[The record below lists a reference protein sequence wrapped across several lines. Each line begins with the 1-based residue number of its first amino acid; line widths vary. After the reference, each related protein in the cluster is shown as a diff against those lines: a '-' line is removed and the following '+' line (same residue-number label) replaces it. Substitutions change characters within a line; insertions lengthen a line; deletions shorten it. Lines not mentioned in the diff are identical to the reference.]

1 MDYIM
6 KNLHFI
12 FIHVPI
18 ALLIFSFVF
27 DVAALIFKK
36 KEWHSAGM
44 LCLVVGALG
53 AIASVMTGPESRN
66 TLVSSHEFY
75 AKITMTLAIV
85 LAVVRV
91 GLLVWK
97 KLEIGRNPIFLVASL
112 AAVLLVS
119 YTGHLGGKMVHR
131 DMTGFPG
138 GGPGMQ
144 GGPGGNGGFGGQ
156 GQGPGQGGQGGQGQ
170 GQQGQGGQGG
180 QGQGQ
185 QGQGKQGQG
194 QGGTGGSGT
203 QGSQGAQASPAP
215 AK

>member
-12 FIHVPI
+12 FTHVPI

-27 DVAALIFKK
+27 DVVALIFKK

-53 AIASVMTGPESRN
+53 AIASVLTGPESRN
-66 TLVSSHEFY
+66 TLVGSHEFY
-75 AKITMTLAIV
+75 ARLTMILAIV

-97 KLEIGRNPIFLVASL
+97 KLELGRNPIFLVASL
-112 AAVLLVS
+112 VAVLLVS

-131 DMTGFPG
+131 DMQGFPG

-144 GGPGGNGGFGGQ
+144 GGPGGAPGMQGGPGQNGQGGQ
-156 GQGPGQGGQGGQGQ
+156 GQTQGGQRQGGQGQ
-170 GQQGQGGQGG
+170 GQQQP
-180 QGQGQ
+180 
-185 QGQGKQGQG
+185 
-194 QGGTGGSGT
+194 
-203 QGSQGAQASPAP
+203 GAQTSPAP

>member
-1 MDYIM
+1 MDYIL

-12 FIHVPI
+12 FTHVPI

-27 DVAALIFKK
+27 DIVALIFKK

-53 AIASVMTGPESRN
+53 AIASVLTGPESRN
-66 TLVSSHEFY
+66 TLVGSHEFY
-75 AKITMTLAIV
+75 AKLTMILAIV

-97 KLEIGRNPIFLVASL
+97 KLELGRNPIYLVASL
-112 AAVLLVS
+112 VAVLLVS

-131 DMTGFPG
+131 DMQGFPG
-138 GGPGMQ
+138 GGPGQMQ
-144 GGPGGNGGFGGQ
+144 GGPGGG
-156 GQGPGQGGQGGQGQ
+156 GPGTQGGSGGQGGQGQ
-170 GQQGQGGQGG
+170 QGQGQRQGVQGQGGAGANSQQGQG
-180 QGQGQ
+180 
-185 QGQGKQGQG
+185 
-194 QGGTGGSGT
+194 
-203 QGSQGAQASPAP
+203 ANASAAP

>member
-12 FIHVPI
+12 FTHVPI

-27 DVAALIFKK
+27 DVVAPIFKK

-53 AIASVMTGPESRN
+53 AIASVLTGPESRN
-66 TLVSSHEFY
+66 TLVGSHEFY
-75 AKITMTLAIV
+75 ARLTMILAIV

-112 AAVLLVS
+112 VAVLLVS

-131 DMTGFPG
+131 DMQGFPG

-144 GGPGGNGGFGGQ
+144 GGPGGGPGMQNGQ
-156 GQGPGQGGQGGQGQ
+156 GGPGQNGQGGQGQ
-170 GQQGQGGQGG
+170 GQGQGQQQPGGQGG
-180 QGQGQ
+180 Q
-185 QGQGKQGQG
+185 
-194 QGGTGGSGT
+194 
-203 QGSQGAQASPAP
+203 ASTAP

>member
-12 FIHVPI
+12 FTHVPI

-27 DVAALIFKK
+27 DVVALIFKK

-44 LCLVVGALG
+44 LCLVVGAIG
-53 AIASVMTGPESRN
+53 AIASVLTGPEMMMRN
-66 TLVSSHEFY
+66 TTLSSHEFY
-75 AKITMTLAIV
+75 ARLTMIVAIV

-97 KLEIGRNPIFLVASL
+97 KLELGRNPIFLVASL
-112 AAVLLVS
+112 VAVLLVS

-131 DMTGFPG
+131 DMQGFPG

-144 GGPGGNGGFGGQ
+144 GGPGQN
-156 GQGPGQGGQGGQGQ
+156 GQGGQGQ
-170 GQQGQGGQGG
+170 TQGGQRQG

-185 QGQGKQGQG
+185 QQP
-194 QGGTGGSGT
+194 SGE
-203 QGSQGAQASPAP
+203 GAQTSSAP

>member
-1 MDYIM
+1 MDYII
-6 KNLHFI
+6 KNMHYI
-12 FIHVPI
+12 FTHVPI

-27 DVAALIFKK
+27 DVVALIFKK

-53 AIASVMTGPESRN
+53 AIASVLTGPESRN
-66 TLVSSHEFY
+66 TLVGSHEFY
-75 AKITMTLAIV
+75 ARLTMILAIV

-97 KLEIGRNPIFLVASL
+97 KLELGRNPIFLVASL
-112 AAVLLVS
+112 VAVLLVS

-131 DMTGFPG
+131 DMQGGPGMMQGGPGG

-144 GGPGGNGGFGGQ
+144 GGPGQN
-156 GQGPGQGGQGGQGQ
+156 GQGGQGQ
-170 GQQGQGGQGG
+170 IQGGQRQGGQG
-180 QGQGQ
+180 
-185 QGQGKQGQG
+185 
-194 QGGTGGSGT
+194 
-203 QGSQGAQASPAP
+203 AQTSSAP

>member
-12 FIHVPI
+12 FTHVPI

-27 DVAALIFKK
+27 DVVALIFKK

-44 LCLVVGALG
+44 LCLVVGAIG
-53 AIASVMTGPESRN
+53 AIASVLTGPESRN
-66 TLVSSHEFY
+66 TLVGSHEFY
-75 AKITMTLAIV
+75 ARLTMILAIV

-97 KLEIGRNPIFLVASL
+97 KLELGRNPIFLVASL
-112 AAVLLVS
+112 VAVLLVS

-131 DMTGFPG
+131 DMQGFPG

-144 GGPGGNGGFGGQ
+144 GGPGGAPGIQGGPGQNGQGGQ
-156 GQGPGQGGQGGQGQ
+156 GQTQGGQRQGGQGQ
-170 GQQGQGGQGG
+170 GQQQP
-180 QGQGQ
+180 
-185 QGQGKQGQG
+185 
-194 QGGTGGSGT
+194 
-203 QGSQGAQASPAP
+203 GAQTSPVP

>member
-12 FIHVPI
+12 FTHVPI

-27 DVAALIFKK
+27 DVVALIFKK

-53 AIASVMTGPESRN
+53 AIASVLTGPEMMMRN
-66 TLVSSHEFY
+66 TTLSSHEFY
-75 AKITMTLAIV
+75 ARLTMIVAII

-97 KLEIGRNPIFLVASL
+97 KLELGRNPIFLVASL
-112 AAVLLVS
+112 VAVLLVS

-131 DMTGFPG
+131 DMQGGPGMMQGGPGG

-144 GGPGGNGGFGGQ
+144 GGSGQ
-156 GQGPGQGGQGGQGQ
+156 NGQGGQGQ
-170 GQQGQGGQGG
+170 RQSGQGQGGQG
-180 QGQGQ
+180 
-185 QGQGKQGQG
+185 
-194 QGGTGGSGT
+194 
-203 QGSQGAQASPAP
+203 AQASSAP

>member
-12 FIHVPI
+12 FTHVPI

-27 DVAALIFKK
+27 DVVALIFKK

-44 LCLVVGALG
+44 LCLVVGAIG
-53 AIASVMTGPESRN
+53 AIASVLTGPESRN
-66 TLVSSHEFY
+66 TLVGSHEFY
-75 AKITMTLAIV
+75 ARLTMILAIV

-97 KLEIGRNPIFLVASL
+97 KLELGRNPIFLVASL
-112 AAVLLVS
+112 VAVLLVS

-131 DMTGFPG
+131 DMQGFPG

-144 GGPGGNGGFGGQ
+144 GGPGGGPGMQNGQ
-156 GQGPGQGGQGGQGQ
+156 GGPGQNGQGGQGQ
-170 GQQGQGGQGG
+170 GQGGQQQPGGQGG
-180 QGQGQ
+180 Q
-185 QGQGKQGQG
+185 
-194 QGGTGGSGT
+194 
-203 QGSQGAQASPAP
+203 ASTAP

>member
-12 FIHVPI
+12 FTHVPI

-27 DVAALIFKK
+27 DVVALIFKK

-53 AIASVMTGPESRN
+53 AIASVLTGPESRN
-66 TLVSSHEFY
+66 TLVGSHEFY
-75 AKITMTLAIV
+75 ARLTMILAIV

-97 KLEIGRNPIFLVASL
+97 KLELGRNPIFLVASL
-112 AAVLLVS
+112 VAVLLVS

-131 DMTGFPG
+131 DMQGFPG
-138 GGPGMQ
+138 GGPGIQ
-144 GGPGGNGGFGGQ
+144 GGPGGA
-156 GQGPGQGGQGGQGQ
+156 GPGIQGGTGQNGQGGQGQ
-170 GQQGQGGQGG
+170 MQGGQRQGGQGQQQPGGQGG
-180 QGQGQ
+180 Q
-185 QGQGKQGQG
+185 
-194 QGGTGGSGT
+194 TS
-203 QGSQGAQASPAP
+203 SAP

>member
-12 FIHVPI
+12 FTHVPI

-27 DVAALIFKK
+27 DVAALSFKK

-53 AIASVMTGPESRN
+53 AVGSVLTGPESRN
-66 TLVSSHEFY
+66 TLLSSHEFY
-75 AKITMTLAIV
+75 AKLTMVVSIV

-91 GLLVWK
+91 GLLIWK
-97 KLEIGRNPIFLVASL
+97 KLELGRNVIYLVVSL
-112 AAVLLVS
+112 VVVLLVS

-131 DMTGFPG
+131 DMQG
-138 GGPGMQ
+138 GPPGMQ
-144 GGPGGNGGFGGQ
+144 GGPGGGGNGQ
-156 GQGPGQGGQGGQGQ
+156 MQGGQRQGGSGAGGQQRQ
-170 GQQGQGGQGG
+170 GQQQQGG
-180 QGQGQ
+180 
-185 QGQGKQGQG
+185 
-194 QGGTGGSGT
+194 
-203 QGSQGAQASPAP
+203 QASPAP